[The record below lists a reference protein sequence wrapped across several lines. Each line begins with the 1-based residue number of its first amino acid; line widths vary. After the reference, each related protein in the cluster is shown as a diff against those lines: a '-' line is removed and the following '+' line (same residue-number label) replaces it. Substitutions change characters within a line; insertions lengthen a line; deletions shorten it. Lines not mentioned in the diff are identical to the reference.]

1 MINFISTWNEFPK
14 YYIEFPRY
22 YIFVDILLIKD
33 QIQGALR
40 KVLIAP
46 FIERF
51 KTATLESLTDKFCQ
65 YLGAKLLNTAF
76 LSIFY

>member
-40 KVLIAP
+40 KVLLIAP
-46 FIERF
+46 FVERF

-65 YLGAKLLNTAF
+65 YLEQ
-76 LSIFY
+76 SY